1 MPAQGLERSTH
12 LGSLCPQGA
21 HRLAG
26 AGPTIS
32 QSASRAQSGRSGCEG
47 KNSEPAWV
55 AQGSSQLLNPGLQAL
70 WQIPC
75 QVNSIISSQRTA
87 SLSQWFGRQ
96 IKLPVA
102 PLIPTSLLNII
113 RKPSYLMEIM
123 SPRHGKSCSYESLYT
138 PQPLFFITY
147 KL

>member
-1 MPAQGLERSTH
+1 MPGQGLERSTH

-32 QSASRAQSGRSGCEG
+32 QSASRAQSGCSGREG
-47 KNSEPAWV
+47 KNSKPAWV

-70 WQIPC
+70 RQIPC

-87 SLSQWFGRQ
+87 SLSQWFEW
-96 IKLPVA
+96 KANKVA
-102 PLIPTSLLNII
+102 CGSSNPYLFAQHYKKTLLLDGDHVSPT
-113 RKPSYLMEIM
+113 REIM
-123 SPRHGKSCSYESLYT
+123 L
-138 PQPLFFITY
+138 L
-147 KL
+147 